1 MAWAGTMPVPQYSTD
16 GRPPKRS
23 TLTAD
28 MIDLWNASF
37 FRMRGVE
44 VILYKGRERRSGRY
58 AGTVDMN
65 LPGFDKFDVSSP
77 SESDDDDLEDDR
89 YRDRDRYGAYG
100 RTEADSRRAREKK
113 AERRR
118 KLEKKIKRKQKEME
132 KTYAVYLQ
140 CVPPTETRDG
150 WQ

>member
-1 MAWAGTMPVPQYSTD
+1 
-16 GRPPKRS
+16 
-23 TLTAD
+23 
-28 MIDLWNASF
+28 
-37 FRMRGVE
+37 MRGVE